1 MNYFEDIYKKRV
13 NRYGTNYQD
22 RILNRRK
29 ELFEKYLLKS
39 IYRVDFLYNDEMVPG
54 SLERY
59 K

>member
-13 NRYGTNYQD
+13 NRYGTNYQN
-22 RILNRRK
+22 RILNQRK

>member
-22 RILNRRK
+22 RILNQRK